1 MGRHLSQ
8 NCGWAKLPVGY
19 FHSIVY
25 LVLCLLTFVEII
37 SLSDRGGKNGHPHVH
52 GEILALKKEAK
63 VIMSD
68 RNHALSM
75 CYELLPSGRR
85 CRCLK
90 VKPRAQKSF
99 IPYSI
104 RLLNSTS

>member
-1 MGRHLSQ
+1 MALCWMVKVVSSSVGVWLEFCVKGYLLPHLR
-8 NCGWAKLPVGY
+8 
-19 FHSIVY
+19 Y
-25 LVLCLLTFVEII
+25 LL
-37 SLSDRGGKNGHPHVH
+37 
-52 GEILALKKEAK
+52 LKKKAK
-63 VIMSD
+63 MIMSD

-85 CRCLK
+85 YRCLK
-90 VKPRAQKSF
+90 VNPRTQKSF